1 MKRETF
7 FIRLGEKG
15 IDFFTTVYEIS
26 LLFVQTVKRIPKLW
40 FYRRQFLE
48 QLYNFSVKTLPIA
61 AVIAVFVGLGSTV
74 QGKYQTTD
82 IVPRYVVVNAIFKT
96 AVVELCPIILALVL
110 AGKLGASLAAE
121 IGSMKI
127 SE

>member
-48 QLYNFSVKTLPIA
+48 QPY
-61 AVIAVFVGLGSTV
+61 
-74 QGKYQTTD
+74 
-82 IVPRYVVVNAIFKT
+82 
-96 AVVELCPIILALVL
+96 
-110 AGKLGASLAAE
+110 
-121 IGSMKI
+121 
-127 SE
+127 